1 MVMANSMVRLRPA
14 AMVRL
19 VFAQDFAGAC
29 PRGTRTQMRGYGR
42 DPRGAVASRGRA
54 MGTATAG
61 PAFLA
66 PYRVS
71 AMAAGRLPTLIA
83 VPALPVTM
91 EIGVTVSEPLLTT

>member
-1 MVMANSMVRLRPA
+1 MGA
-14 AMVRL
+14 A
-19 VFAQDFAGAC
+19 
-29 PRGTRTQMRGYGR
+29 P
-42 DPRGAVASRGRA
+42 
-54 MGTATAG
+54 AG

-71 AMAAGRLPTLIA
+71 AMATGRLPTLTA

>member
-1 MVMANSMVRLRPA
+1 VAVTAASSMVMANSMVRLRPA

-19 VFAQDFAGAC
+19 VFAQDLAGAC
-29 PRGTRTQMRGYGR
+29 PRGTRTQMCGYGR
-42 DPRGAVASRGRA
+42 DPRGAVAS
-54 MGTATAG
+54 

-71 AMAAGRLPTLIA
+71 AMATGRLPTLIA